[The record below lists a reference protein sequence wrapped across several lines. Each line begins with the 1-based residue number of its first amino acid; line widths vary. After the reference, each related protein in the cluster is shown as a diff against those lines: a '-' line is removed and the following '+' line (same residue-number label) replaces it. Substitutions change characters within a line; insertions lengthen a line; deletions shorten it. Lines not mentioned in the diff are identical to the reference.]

1 MKPNSLRTRL
11 LAGQPIVGTMI
22 QEISTPFIVHAF
34 GNAGFDFV
42 YVDMEHGRF
51 SLETA
56 AGLIQTIRLTDMV
69 PLVRVPDNQYHLIA
83 RVLDAGARGVMIP
96 RVETREQAEKAVQ
109 AVRYPPLGQRGL
121 AVARGHNDY
130 KRQDSIVFSQEANR
144 ENLVIVQIESKQAVE
159 CVDEIVSVPGVD
171 IALIGPGDLSQSL
184 GITLKMDHPDMVAAI
199 EKVIAACKRHD
210 VIVGLHVGDLKA
222 IKYWSQNGILLLS
235 GSSDLDILLDGSI
248 QLCKSYRDSV
258 TA

>member
-11 LAGQPIVGTMI
+11 LAGQPVVGSMI

-34 GNAGFDFV
+34 ANAGFDFV

-51 SLETA
+51 NLETA

-235 GSSDLDILLDGSI
+235 GSSDLDILLDGSV

>member
-1 MKPNSLRTRL
+1 MKSNSLRTRL
-11 LAGQPIVGTMI
+11 LGGQPVVGTMI
-22 QEISTPFIVHAF
+22 QEVTSPFIVHAF
-34 GNAGFDFV
+34 VNAGFDFV

-56 AGLIQTIRLTDMV
+56 AGLIQTIRLTDIV

-222 IKYWSQNGILLLS
+222 LKYWSQNGILLLS

>member
-11 LAGQPIVGTMI
+11 LAGQPVVGTMI
-22 QEISTPFIVHAF
+22 QEVSTPFIVHAF
-34 GNAGFDFV
+34 ANAGFDFV

-51 SLETA
+51 NLETA
-56 AGLIQTIRLTDMV
+56 AGLIQTIRLTDVV

-235 GSSDLDILLDGSI
+235 GSSDLDILIDGSI
-248 QLCKSYRDSV
+248 QLCKSYRESV

>member
-1 MKPNSLRTRL
+1 MKPNLLRTRL
-11 LAGQPIVGTMI
+11 LAGHPVVGTMI
-22 QEISTPFIVHAF
+22 QEVTSPFIVHALV
-34 GNAGFDFV
+34 NAGFDFV

-51 SLETA
+51 NLETA
-56 AGLIQTIRLTDMV
+56 AGLIQTIRLTDMT

-235 GSSDLDILLDGSI
+235 GSSDLDILIDGSI
-248 QLCKSYRDSV
+248 QLCKSYRESV

>member
-11 LAGQPIVGTMI
+11 LAGQPVVGTMI

-34 GNAGFDFV
+34 ANAGFDFV

-51 SLETA
+51 NLETA
-56 AGLIQTIRLTDMV
+56 AGLIQTIRLTDIV

-96 RVETREQAEKAVQ
+96 RVETREQADKAVQ

-199 EKVIAACKRHD
+199 EKVIAVCKRHD

-235 GSSDLDILLDGSI
+235 GSSDLDILIDGGI
-248 QLCKSYRDSV
+248 QLCKSYRESV

>member
-1 MKPNSLRTRL
+1 MKPNLLRTRL
-11 LAGQPIVGTMI
+11 LAGQPVVGTMV
-22 QEISTPFIVHAF
+22 QEVTSPFIVHALV
-34 GNAGFDFV
+34 NAGFDFV

-51 SLETA
+51 NLETA
-56 AGLIQTIRLTDMV
+56 AGLIQTIRLTDMA

>member
-1 MKPNSLRTRL
+1 MKPNALRTRL
-11 LAGQPIVGTMI
+11 LAGQPVVGTMI

-34 GNAGFDFV
+34 ANAGFDFV

-51 SLETA
+51 NLETA

>member
-1 MKPNSLRTRL
+1 MKPNLLRTRL
-11 LAGQPIVGTMI
+11 LAGQPVVGTMI
-22 QEISTPFIVHAF
+22 QEITSPFIVHAF
-34 GNAGFDFV
+34 ANAGFDFV
-42 YVDMEHGRF
+42 YVDLEHGRF

-56 AGLIQTIRLTDMV
+56 ASLIQTIRLTQMI

-83 RVLDAGARGVMIP
+83 RVLDAGACGVMIP
-96 RVETREQAEKAVQ
+96 RVEKREQAENAVQ

-130 KRQDSIVFSQEANR
+130 RRQNSLTFSEEANR
-144 ENLVIVQIESKQAVE
+144 ENLVIVQIESKAAVE
-159 CVDEIVSVPGVD
+159 SVDEIVSVPGVD
-171 IALIGPGDLSQSL
+171 VALVGPGDLSQSL
-184 GITLKMDHPDMVAAI
+184 GITLKMDDPTMVAAI
-199 EKVIAACKRHD
+199 EKVVAACKKHN
-210 VIVGLHVGDLKA
+210 VVVGLHVGDLKA
-222 IKYWSQNGILLLS
+222 IKHWSQNGILLLS

>member
-11 LAGQPIVGTMI
+11 LAGQPVVGTMI

-34 GNAGFDFV
+34 ANAGFDFV

-51 SLETA
+51 NLETA
-56 AGLIQTIRLTDMV
+56 AGLIQTIRLTDIV

-96 RVETREQAEKAVQ
+96 RVETREQADKAVQ

-235 GSSDLDILLDGSI
+235 GSSDLDILIDGSI
-248 QLCKSYRDSV
+248 QLCKSYRESV

>member
-11 LAGQPIVGTMI
+11 LNGQPVVGTMI
-22 QEISTPFIVHAF
+22 QEVSSPFIVHAF
-34 GNAGFDFV
+34 INAGFDFV
-42 YVDMEHGRF
+42 YVDLEHGRF
-51 SLETA
+51 NLETA
-56 AGLIQTIRLTDMV
+56 IDLIQTIRLTDMV

-96 RVETREQAEKAVQ
+96 RVEAREQAEKAVQ
-109 AVRYPPLGQRGL
+109 AVRYPPIGQRGL

-130 KRQDSIVFSQEANR
+130 KRQDPLSFTQEANR
-144 ENLVIVQIESKQAVE
+144 ENIVIVQIESKIAVE
-159 CVDEIVSVPGVD
+159 CVEEIVSTPGVD
-171 IALIGPGDLSQSL
+171 VALIGPGDLSQSL
-184 GITLKMDHPDMVAAI
+184 GISLQMDHPAMVAAV
-199 EKVIAACKRHD
+199 ERVVAACKAHN

-235 GSSDLDILLDGSI
+235 GSSDLDILIDGSN
-248 QLCKSYRDSV
+248 QLCKSFRESV

>member
-1 MKPNSLRTRL
+1 MKQNSLRTRL

-34 GNAGFDFV
+34 ANAGFDFV

-56 AGLIQTIRLTDMV
+56 AGLIQTIRLTDIV

-235 GSSDLDILLDGSI
+235 GSSDLDILIDGSI
-248 QLCKSYRDSV
+248 QLCKSYRESV

>member
-1 MKPNSLRTRL
+1 
-11 LAGQPIVGTMI
+11 MI
-22 QEISTPFIVHAF
+22 QEIASPFVVHAF
-34 GNAGFDFV
+34 ANAGFDFV

-51 SLETA
+51 GLESA
-56 AGLIQTIRLTDMV
+56 AALIQTIRLTDII
-69 PLVRVPDNQYHLIA
+69 PLVRVPDNQYHLVA
-83 RVLDAGARGVMIP
+83 RILDAGAQGVMIP
-96 RVETREQAEKAVQ
+96 RVETREQAQRAVQ

-130 KRQDSIVFSQEANR
+130 KRQDSLTFSQEANR
-144 ENLVIVQIESKQAVE
+144 ENLLIVQIESREAVE

-184 GITLKMDHPDMVAAI
+184 GISLNMNDPTMIAAV
-199 EKVIAACKRHD
+199 EKVVAACKRHN

-222 IKYWSQNGILLLS
+222 LRYWSQNGILLIS
-235 GSSDLDILLDGSI
+235 GASDLDILIDGSI
-248 QLCKSYRDSV
+248 QLCKSYRESV

>member
-11 LAGQPIVGTMI
+11 LAGQPVVGSMI

-34 GNAGFDFV
+34 ANAGFDFV

-56 AGLIQTIRLTDMV
+56 AGLIQTIRLTDIV

-235 GSSDLDILLDGSI
+235 GSSDLDILIDGSI
-248 QLCKSYRDSV
+248 QLCKSYRESV